1 MKTIIACEVMKR
13 ELSLLA
19 PDGCELSFIPAGLHL
34 TPEKMSDDIQK
45 EIDKVDHEEGPIIL
59 GYGLCS
65 YGITK
70 IEARHRPILIPKI
83 HDCITLFWGSRQR
96 YYEEFFKN
104 PNTYYL
110 SHGWIFYGKNPYS
123 QYHEIYIKK
132 YGEEDA
138 RWIVQE
144 MLKNYKRLVFIDN
157 ELFPSK
163 EAKEKA
169 ILMADFFNL
178 EFFEVKAPPIF
189 LQQIF
194 YAEEGENFLQMN
206 PGEVFPYNKYLSS
219 LLPPIE
225 EYQGEEKGAA
235 GGGIP

>member
-1 MKTIIACEVMKR
+1 MKTIIACEVMKK

-19 PDGCELSFIPAGLHL
+19 GDGCKLSFVPAGLHL
-34 TPEKMSDDIQK
+34 TPERMSDDIQK
-45 EIDKVDHEEGPIIL
+45 EIDKADHEEGPIIL

-70 IEARHRPILIPKI
+70 IKARRRPILIPRI
-83 HDCITLFWGSRQR
+83 HDCITLFLGSRQT

-104 PNTYYL
+104 PGTYYL
-110 SHGWIFYGKNPYS
+110 SYGWSFYGKTPYS

-132 YGEEDA
+132 YGEDEA

-157 ELFPSK
+157 KLFSPE
-163 EAKEKA
+163 EAREKA
-169 ILMADFFNL
+169 KLMADFFNL
-178 EFFEVKAPPIF
+178 EFVELEAPPTF
-189 LQQIF
+189 LRQIF
-194 YAEEGENFLQMN
+194 DAEEGENFLQIN
-206 PGEVFPYNKYLSS
+206 PGASFPYNKYLSS

-225 EYQGEEKGAA
+225 EYQGEDIRDGER
-235 GGGIP
+235 

>member
-19 PDGCELSFIPAGLHL
+19 PDGCKLSFISAGLHL

-45 EIDKVDHEEGPIIL
+45 EIDNVDHEEGPIIL

-70 IEARHRPILIPKI
+70 IKARHRPILIPKI
-83 HDCITLFWGSRQR
+83 HDCITLFLGSRQT

-104 PNTYYL
+104 PGTYYL
-110 SHGWIFYGKNPYS
+110 SYGWIFYGKTPYS

-132 YGEEDA
+132 YGEDEA

-157 ELFPSK
+157 KLFSPE
-163 EAKEKA
+163 EAREKA
-169 ILMADFFNL
+169 KRMADFFNL
-178 EFFEVKAPPIF
+178 EFIELEAPPTF
-189 LQQIF
+189 LRQISD
-194 YAEEGENFLQMN
+194 AEEGENFLQIN
-206 PGEVFPYNKYLSS
+206 PGESFPYNKYLSS

-225 EYQGEEKGAA
+225 EYQGENIRDGER
-235 GGGIP
+235 